1 MTRPGGA
8 VPLTMRCMYMC
19 MYSGASDDVTES
31 ECPPG
36 YAPPLSLTPGR
47 CVREKGRASIRNND
61 ILSRTRTVQ
70 YSTVQTINS
79 VLRRENADL
88 EHSCL

>member
-19 MYSGASDDVTES
+19 MYSGASDDVTEA

-36 YAPPLSLTPGR
+36 HAPLPSLTPGR
-47 CVREKGRASIRNND
+47 CVRGKGRASIRNND

-88 EHSCL
+88 EHSYL